1 VLLRTLFAVALLTAV
16 AGTMVHATAALT
28 AARVHRAA
36 ALAADRSLAQ
46 TLAEVQ
52 SSIQSQITAG
62 ADPRALKMGL
72 PPLETCALRLATSC
86 ALRVSATITD
96 TTLKDVSTTSSSLG
110 GCAPLCAMSLQEN
123 DTIAEGRVAVR
134 IRVVV
139 RGGTAVALAARDRY
153 AVFRT
158 FRVPPYAALAGVRD
172 VGSDGI
178 AIGSSE
184 GDDGG
189 SPIAT
194 TVNVRYLNAV
204 TGGSIDANA
213 WSTRSW
219 SDSDA
224 RASGWDP

>member
-1 VLLRTLFAVALLTAV
+1 MLLRTLFSVALLTAV
-16 AGTMVHATAALT
+16 AGTMVHATVVLT
-28 AARVHRAA
+28 AARVHRSA

-46 TLAEVQ
+46 ALAEVQ
-52 SSIQSQITAG
+52 SSIRTQVAAG
-62 ADPRALKMGL
+62 ADPRALKVVL
-72 PPLETCALRLATSC
+72 PPLQSCALRLATGC
-86 ALRVSATITD
+86 ALRVSTAITD
-96 TTLKDVSTTSSSLG
+96 TTLENMSAASPSLG
-110 GCAPLCAMSLQEN
+110 ACAPLCAMSLQEN
-123 DTIAEGRVAVR
+123 DAIAEGRSAVR
-134 IRVVV
+134 IQVVV
-139 RGGTAVALAARDRY
+139 SGATAVTLAARDRY
-153 AVFRT
+153 AVYRT

-204 TGGSIDANA
+204 TGASIDANA

-224 RASGWDP
+224 RRSGWDP